1 MLLYA
6 IGVIAIFLPVCFLP
20 NSIVA
25 KVCLILACL
34 FLFRPVQVLGIDSIE
49 ITAGHVQLDAYELS
63 DFKAELVPAEASQLN
78 LDVEFNLSDR
88 PLQLTGYIRNKDWQL
103 DTVIKAPVQSL
114 LQDYHQLVPEFPVWP
129 VTGDVSL
136 KLAAEGNLD
145 TVQQQLRY
153 QLSATNLT
161 GELPEQAIAFEG
173 LDIDSIG
180 EARVM
185 SSAITGD
192 IQLSYRSGLFAYG
205 DVLLEPVAGAM
216 DLRTDFSLSE
226 HKLKLKRFELND
238 PGGLVIDV
246 PAAIFD
252 RVDPA
257 KQHEVKLNIEAK
269 KLAHVYKS
277 WVQPLLYASPI
288 ADMEVEGKL
297 LSEITLRN
305 AEIQQLHLKVDNA
318 SVADRAGRFSLY
330 NLSVMVDGKNQFDHG
345 SVKLRWENAE
355 LYQLLAGS
363 SEIEFVINE
372 QGIFIDKS
380 FNIPIYD
387 GELKVFQLS
396 LENLREAH
404 PTVTFDGILTPVSL
418 SSLSDAMGWPPL
430 TGSISGVIPSVR
442 YDRDGLKVDGV
453 LLARAFD
460 GTFKIEHLQLS
471 DLLGPLPRLSADF
484 SVQQLDL
491 DQLTRTFD
499 FGRIEGKMSGYIA
512 GLEMVAWQAQSFD
525 AFFFTPEDDE
535 GPHII
540 SQRAVDNITSL
551 SGSDIGSVL
560 SRSYLKFFENFRYER
575 LGIGCRLRNNVC
587 LMNGIEAASGA
598 SYYIVKGG
606 WMPPRLHIIGYSHEV
621 DWPDLVSRLE
631 RVMSDNTPVIQ

>member
-1 MLLYA
+1 LPLYA
-6 IGVIAIFLPVCFLP
+6 IGVIVIFLPVCFLQ
-20 NSIVA
+20 NSIA
-25 KVCLILACL
+25 SNACLILACL
-34 FLFRPVQVLGIDSIE
+34 FLFRPAQVLGIDSIE
-49 ITAGHVQLDAYELS
+49 ITAGHVQLDTYELS
-63 DFKAELVPAEASQLN
+63 DLKAELVPAQASQLN
-78 LDVEFNLSDR
+78 LDVGFNLSGR
-88 PLQLTGYIRNKDWQL
+88 PLQLTGHIRNKDWQL
-103 DTVIKAPVQSL
+103 NTVINASIPSL
-114 LQDYHQLVPEFPVWP
+114 LEDYRQLAPEFSVWP

-153 QLSATNLT
+153 QVSATNLT
-161 GELPEQAIAFEG
+161 GELPEQATAFEG
-173 LDIDSIG
+173 LNIAATG
-180 EARVM
+180 KARIM
-185 SSAITGD
+185 PSAISGD
-192 IQLSYRSGLFAYG
+192 IQLSYRSGLLAYG
-205 DVLLEPVAGAM
+205 DLLLEPVAGAIE
-216 DLRTDFSLSE
+216 LRTDFSISE
-226 HKLKLKRFELND
+226 HKIKLKQFQLND
-238 PGGLVIDV
+238 PGGLVVDV

-252 RVDPA
+252 RAEPA
-257 KQHEVKLNIEAK
+257 KQHELTLNVDARKLR
-269 KLAHVYKS
+269 HVYKS
-277 WVQPLLYASPI
+277 WVQPLLYASPM
-288 ADMEVEGKL
+288 ADIEVEGKL
-297 LSEITLRN
+297 ISEINVRN
-305 AEIQQLHLKVDNA
+305 AQIQQLNLKVTDA
-318 SVADRAGRFSLY
+318 SMADRAGRFSLY
-330 NLSVMVDGKNQFDHG
+330 NVSVLADGKDQFDHG

-372 QGIFIDKS
+372 QDVFIDKS

-396 LENLREAH
+396 LENLRGAD

-442 YDRDGLKVDGV
+442 YDKEGLKVDGV

-471 DLLGPLPRLSADF
+471 DLFGPLPRLSADF

-525 AFFFTPEDDE
+525 AFFFTPEDDK
-535 GPHII
+535 GRHII
-540 SQRAVDNITSL
+540 SQKAVDNITSL

-587 LMNGIEAASGA
+587 LMNGIEAAGGA

-606 WMPPRLHIIGYSHEV
+606 LLPPRLHIIGYSHEV

-631 RVMSDNTPVIQ
+631 RVMSDNAPVIQ

>member
-1 MLLYA
+1 
-6 IGVIAIFLPVCFLP
+6 
-20 NSIVA
+20 
-25 KVCLILACL
+25 
-34 FLFRPVQVLGIDSIE
+34 
-49 ITAGHVQLDAYELS
+49 
-63 DFKAELVPAEASQLN
+63 
-78 LDVEFNLSDR
+78 
-88 PLQLTGYIRNKDWQL
+88 
-103 DTVIKAPVQSL
+103 
-114 LQDYHQLVPEFPVWP
+114 
-129 VTGDVSL
+129 
-136 KLAAEGNLD
+136 
-145 TVQQQLRY
+145 
-153 QLSATNLT
+153 
-161 GELPEQAIAFEG
+161 
-173 LDIDSIG
+173 
-180 EARVM
+180 
-185 SSAITGD
+185 
-192 IQLSYRSGLFAYG
+192 
-205 DVLLEPVAGAM
+205 
-216 DLRTDFSLSE
+216 
-226 HKLKLKRFELND
+226 
-238 PGGLVIDV
+238 
-246 PAAIFD
+246 
-252 RVDPA
+252 
-257 KQHEVKLNIEAK
+257 
-269 KLAHVYKS
+269 
-277 WVQPLLYASPI
+277 
-288 ADMEVEGKL
+288 
-297 LSEITLRN
+297 
-305 AEIQQLHLKVDNA
+305 
-318 SVADRAGRFSLY
+318 
-330 NLSVMVDGKNQFDHG
+330 
-345 SVKLRWENAE
+345 
-355 LYQLLAGS
+355 
-363 SEIEFVINE
+363 
-372 QGIFIDKS
+372 
-380 FNIPIYD
+380 
-387 GELKVFQLS
+387 
-396 LENLREAH
+396 
-404 PTVTFDGILTPVSL
+404 
-418 SSLSDAMGWPPL
+418 MGWPPL

-631 RVMSDNTPVIQ
+631 RVMSDNAPVIQ